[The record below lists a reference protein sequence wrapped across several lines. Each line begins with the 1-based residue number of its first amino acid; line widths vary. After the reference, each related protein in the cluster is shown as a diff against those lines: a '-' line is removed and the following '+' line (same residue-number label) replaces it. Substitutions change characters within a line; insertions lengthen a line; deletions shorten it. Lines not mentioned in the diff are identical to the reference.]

1 MGNTGRE
8 KKLINKCWQI
18 TTIDHRWTGGLALFL
33 YLLYACIIVP
43 FSLHNTQRPCVLI
56 FRERKWLAKKEKK
69 KKTYFKIPIISQK
82 VLFLFLF
89 CPDGK
94 LKESGQSVAG
104 LLESL
109 KKQLKLKS
117 L

>member
-1 MGNTGRE
+1 VRE
-8 KKLINKCWQI
+8 
-18 TTIDHRWTGGLALFL
+18 
-33 YLLYACIIVP
+33 
-43 FSLHNTQRPCVLI
+43 
-56 FRERKWLAKKEKK
+56 KWLAKK

-82 VLFLFLF
+82 VLFLF